1 MDIIRLD
8 STNRENL
15 DSLLWDETLLG
26 DSTGSEDNEEF
37 VEVLTLSCLSLFY
50 SMIIIAVGMTKRLVF
65 Y

>member
-8 STNRENL
+8 NTNRENL

-37 VEVLTLSCLSLFY
+37 VEVLTL
-50 SMIIIAVGMTKRLVF
+50 
-65 Y
+65 